1 MTVPCFYAFALSGRW
16 WFIVCYPGCRFA
28 YPGLRAYWAFS
39 PFLSES
45 EAPVCCFLVSG
56 CLRDSFGMGLHLE
69 AMGAHRQ
76 SICRFCC
83 CSCVTVDRLIRI
95 CYIRIFIVNFF
106 MNFIVNFSWTLFN
119 SSPWWHSSPLVFPWW
134 AQRCFCKIIFPCQRK
149 CDRANSMADGSMRT
163 LSVLPRAL
171 FPSADHCVQTI
182 RYFLYWAWLQNG
194 IVTTLSCL
202 IRPFM
207 SACWLACVL

>member
-1 MTVPCFYAFALSGRW
+1 MFYAFALSGRW

-28 YPGLRAYWAFS
+28 CPGLRAYWAFS

-76 SICRFCC
+76 SNCRFCC

-106 MNFIVNFSWTLFN
+106 MNFIVNFIMN
-119 SSPWWHSSPLVFPWW
+119 S
-134 AQRCFCKIIFPCQRK
+134 
-149 CDRANSMADGSMRT
+149 
-163 LSVLPRAL
+163 
-171 FPSADHCVQTI
+171 VQFFSLMTFFTSGI
-182 RYFLYWAWLQNG
+182 SLMGATMFLQNY
-194 IVTTLSCL
+194 LSL
-202 IRPFM
+202 PAKVR
-207 SACWLACVL
+207 